1 MIFHLHS
8 THIATNVLTHI
19 GGSDAALCVRVCAC
33 VCVCLRTY
41 VDVYIFTY
49 IIAHSEDKW
58 TYFKIHKD
66 IST

>member
-19 GGSDAALCVRVCAC
+19 GGSDAALCVCVCAC

-49 IIAHSEDKW
+49 IIAHS
-58 TYFKIHKD
+58 
-66 IST
+66 